1 MVFRFPLF
9 VTADEKS
16 AVTAFLLY
24 MYDRIASEK
33 AKLNEAHGS
42 ERQGVGGLYAEEQSC
57 QQPSQAD
64 RSNNSD
70 TKTDECHSQSV
81 PHN

>member
-33 AKLNEAHGS
+33 AKLNE
-42 ERQGVGGLYAEEQSC
+42 
-57 QQPSQAD
+57 
-64 RSNNSD
+64 RS
-70 TKTDECHSQSV
+70 CHS
-81 PHN
+81 